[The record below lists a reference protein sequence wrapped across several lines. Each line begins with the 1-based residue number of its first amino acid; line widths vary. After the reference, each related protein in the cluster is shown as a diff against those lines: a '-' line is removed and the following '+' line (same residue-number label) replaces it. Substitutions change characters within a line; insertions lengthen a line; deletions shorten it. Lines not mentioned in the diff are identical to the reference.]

1 MKEEHH
7 IINIK
12 NLAFEKSIQI
22 GYVIAEKQVNLI
34 PQGYV
39 IRLIQ
44 IKLHIQKMVIF
55 NRKKKPLF
63 VYVFQYI
70 FDRAMLTYEFQS
82 CLSPNSCGTHHLS
95 IILYTLHIFRNHKK
109 PSLNQASYK

>member
-44 IKLHIQKMVIF
+44 I
-55 NRKKKPLF
+55 
-63 VYVFQYI
+63 
-70 FDRAMLTYEFQS
+70 
-82 CLSPNSCGTHHLS
+82 
-95 IILYTLHIFRNHKK
+95 
-109 PSLNQASYK
+109 